1 MKLTVPPDLSSRQ
14 LRAVLAVAEYRS
26 FIAAAAFLK
35 VSQPA
40 LTRTIKL
47 IENALG
53 VELFTRTTRQ
63 VAATLAGKEFIAL
76 AERLL
81 SDLVLGIDNLQRH
94 ATHQRGRL
102 AISSVLSFADESFA
116 SLLTAYRREYPS
128 VEVILREGMQDHV
141 VDDLRSGAADI
152 GIGYTNNLPD
162 IFVADARG
170 VETLHVVFR
179 TSNPLATRK
188 KVAMSELKDLDLV
201 SYPMDSRTRR
211 LLDSAAAA
219 AKFLPR
225 HTVTV
230 NRLPTLLRLV
240 REGIGIAVVPSSE
253 RPLPTDR
260 RLTSRPLARAPI
272 SRLGVLRLRERELS
286 PTARHF
292 AELAKDWLRRTA
304 PSGLKLAKR
313 SAARK

>member
-1 MKLTVPPDLSSRQ
+1 MKLTTPPDLSSRQ
-14 LRAVLAVAEYRS
+14 LRSVLAVAEYRS
-26 FIAAAAFLK
+26 FIAAAALLK

-40 LTRTIKL
+40 LTRTIKQ
-47 IENALG
+47 IEIELG

-63 VAATLAGKEFIAL
+63 VSVTPAGKEFIAL

-81 SDLVLGIDNLQRH
+81 SDLLLGIDNLQRH
-94 ATHQRGRL
+94 ATQQRGRVV
-102 AISSVLSFADESFA
+102 ISSVLSFADESFA
-116 SLLTAYRREYPS
+116 TLLASFRREHPS

-162 IFVADARG
+162 AFIADARG
-170 VETLHVVFR
+170 IETLHVVFR
-179 TSNPLATRK
+179 TNHPLSARK
-188 KVAMSELKDLDLV
+188 KIVITELKDLNLI
-201 SYPMDSRTRR
+201 SYPSDSRTRR
-211 LLDSAAAA
+211 LLDSAAAT

-225 HTVTV
+225 HIVTV
-230 NRLPTLLRLV
+230 SRLPTLLRLV

-253 RPLPTDR
+253 RPLPADR
-260 RLTSRPLARAPI
+260 HLTSRPLARAPI